1 MKFDEFVNKLE
12 EIKEDY
18 YKARGKKLETIKE
31 LEEYIL
37 RKKLRVAGRRHL
49 KSLKGLGF

>member
-1 MKFDEFVNKLE
+1 MKFDEFVAKLK

-18 YKARGKKLETIKE
+18 RKTKGKELETIDE
-31 LEEYIL
+31 LDAFL
-37 RKKLRVAGRRHL
+37 VRKKLRTSGRRHL

>member
-1 MKFDEFVNKLE
+1 MKFDEFVTKLK

-18 YKARGKKLETIKE
+18 YKTRGKELETIQE
-31 LEEYIL
+31 LEEYIA